1 MNFGDVTFTGHTYV
15 VQNLLS
21 KKLREK
27 RNKFIIAGCLSG
39 LVSIYNVSTNTL
51 LPQIQ
56 TTQKTP
62 AYCIQIIDDDT
73 FATQNN
79 NHQIGIFSISQN
91 KLEYNLQGH
100 NGIVYAFELQDRTLF
115 SGGYDSAV
123 RVWDLTTR
131 KQVYHY
137 HFGSN
142 IYALRLV
149 SRNRLLI
156 GGAKAA
162 QKAPLH
168 LINTVDGTLLERVED
183 HTDLIYQI
191 KSTNKYIITAGF
203 DSVVVRDHD
212 LTEIRRISGGPQ
224 HSADVMEDDILA
236 LSHNGEELG
245 LYDLNSGKCISKH
258 KRDVARLVYYGV
270 PRKLVIGTK
279 DGKLLFYDVA
289 TRNAEEYDSVAGSM
303 IRAIEAK

>member
-1 MNFGDVTFTGHTYV
+1 MNFGDVTFTGHTYAI
-15 VQNLLS
+15 QNLLNR
-21 KKLREK
+21 KLREK
-27 RNKFIIAGCLSG
+27 RNKLIIAGCLSG

-131 KQVYHY
+131 KQVYEY
-137 HFGSN
+137 HFGTN

-156 GGAKAA
+156 GGAKVSTY
-162 QKAPLH
+162 APLH
-168 LINTVDGTLLERVED
+168 LINTLDGTLLERVES

-203 DSVVVRDHD
+203 DTVIVRDHD
-212 LTEIRRISGGPQ
+212 LTEIRRFAGGPQ
-224 HSADVMEDDILA
+224 HSADVMESDILA

-245 LYDLNSGKCISKH
+245 LYDLNSGNSIFKH

-270 PRKLVIGTK
+270 PGKLVIGTK

-289 TRNAEEYDSVAGSM
+289 TRTAEEYDSVAGSM
-303 IRAIEAK
+303 IRAIETK